1 MGECEKLKMREFVNG
16 GMRDKNGC
24 MFEWVGGCFVP
35 LALFFVYFS
44 GRIFVSD
51 ALSNL
56 QKDFY
61 SAKIC

>member
-1 MGECEKLKMREFVNG
+1 MGECEKLKMREFVNE
-16 GMRDKNGC
+16 GMGDKSGC
-24 MFEWVGGCFVP
+24 LFEWFGGCFVP
-35 LALFFVYFS
+35 LALFFVCLS
-44 GRIFVSD
+44 GRIFLSN